1 MSCLTLTGF
10 VSCSRTWLECG
21 SRRSAD
27 KYSQIYRILLPIC
40 NTLSQIPTLAE
51 NPALRSY
58 IEDEWGS
65 ADGLTREILADFF
78 RHGFDGSGAGNY
90 FDAGGSVLA
99 ILAQGCGRLTSIA
112 ARFVHRRPPDE
123 RVELVLD
130 AGEETLLPGLP
141 PNGCVDYRLLTTRTV
156 EPTS

>member
-51 NPALRSY
+51 NPALRSF

-65 ADGLTREILADFF
+65 TEGLSREILADFF

-90 FDAGGSVLA
+90 FDAGVYLLVRWRPPSVIGHGRELIPEGSVFSGFR
-99 ILAQGCGRLTSIA
+99 I
-112 ARFVHRRPPDE
+112 VYRRPPDE
-123 RVELVLD
+123 RVELVFD
-130 AGEETLLPGLP
+130 AGEETVLPCLP
-141 PNGCVDYRLLTTRTV
+141 AHR
-156 EPTS
+156 